1 MDGRELVEGEA
12 DRRGMVWED
21 QVQVGVVVWEG
32 IGMSVRVGVR
42 KDWGKNKV
50 RGKRGC
56 EDEVKVDNLRIK
68 MRG

>member
-1 MDGRELVEGEA
+1 
-12 DRRGMVWED
+12 
-21 QVQVGVVVWEG
+21 
-32 IGMSVRVGVR
+32 MSVRVGVR